1 MSGAN
6 HNITSFRSLSF
17 LLISLLFVFSCG
29 RKSESPKHHSITTSL
44 DSLFKTVPDFS
55 GVLLIADKGKPVY
68 HKAFGYKNFLTQ
80 EPLDT
85 TSVFELASVS
95 KQFTSMIIM
104 MLKKEG
110 KLDYDE
116 PIEKYISGLPYRG
129 ITIRHLLS
137 HTSGL
142 PDYQAIMDQHWDKHK
157 IAGNNDNITY
167 LIKYHPE
174 RLFPPGE
181 RFEYSNTGYMLLAS
195 IAEKASGRDFIE
207 LCREW
212 IFRRIGMEM
221 TDIRTKEQKRGLSQ
235 TAWGHIYVEEKQKY
249 VPADSFPAFNYAI
262 WLGNRKGPGRVS
274 ATSSD
279 LLKWDRALYSETL
292 VEKQFLNDAFS
303 PATLNNGSLSQYG
316 FGWYLSQDPKEGK
329 IVYHTGDNP
338 GYRTIIIRF
347 VDINKTVIFL
357 SNNAH
362 KKYDELLK
370 GVQNILFP
378 E

>member
-6 HNITSFRSLSF
+6 HNIRSFRSLFF

-29 RKSESPKHHSITTSL
+29 RKPESPKRDSITTSL
-44 DSLFKTVPDFS
+44 DSLFNSVPDFS
-55 GVLLIADKGKPVY
+55 GVLLIADKGHPVY

-80 EPLDT
+80 EQLDT

-95 KQFTSMIIM
+95 KQFTSMIVM

-116 PIEKYISGLPYRG
+116 PIEKYISGLPYSG
-129 ITIRHLLS
+129 ITIRHLLN

-142 PDYQAIMDQHWDKHK
+142 PDYQAIMDQHWDKRK
-157 IAGNNDNITY
+157 IAGNKDNIAY

-174 RLFPPGE
+174 RLFAPGE
-181 RFEYSNTGYMLLAS
+181 RFEYSNTGYMLLAT
-195 IAEKASGRDFIE
+195 IVEKSSGRDFID

-212 IFRRIGMEM
+212 IFRRVGMEM
-221 TDIRTKEQKRGLSQ
+221 TDIRTREQKRGLSQ
-235 TAWGHIYVEEKQKY
+235 TAWGHIYVKEKQKY

-279 LLKWDRALYSETL
+279 LLKWDQALYGETL
-292 VEKQFLNDAFS
+292 VEKQFLNEAFS

-316 FGWYLSQDPKEGK
+316 FGWYLSDDPEQGK

-338 GYRTIIIRF
+338 GYKTIIIRF
-347 VDINKTVIFL
+347 VEINKTVIFL

-362 KKYDELLK
+362 EKYDELLK
-370 GVQNILFP
+370 GVQNIVFP